1 MKLLDKYLE
10 HGGRGSQLAN
20 SPLGR
25 ASSLRNLLRAPRACL
40 SCYHVDNGEMGP
52 FSPWGLFQG
61 TLSSPLSA
69 QPASIRMGSTL
80 AF

>member
-1 MKLLDKYLE
+1 MKLLDEYLE
-10 HGGRGSQLAN
+10 HGGCGSQLAN

-25 ASSLRNLLRAPRACL
+25 ASSLLRNLLRACP

-52 FSPWGLFQG
+52 FSPRGLYQC
-61 TLSSPLSA
+61 TLSSPRST
-69 QPASIRMGSTL
+69 QPASIRMGGTL